1 MIHSVTYQPVTPVR
15 FGVVG
20 TGWRAEFFVRL
31 GRLLP
36 GVLTVTGVAGRNAER
51 AATVA
56 AGWGTAGFGSAEEL
70 VAATAPDFVISSVPW
85 EANPGVLER
94 LVGLGVGVL
103 SETPPAPDRAGL
115 TALWER
121 FGDSGRI
128 QVAEQYPLMPLHAAR
143 LSAVGRGLI
152 GTATSVQISSTHQ
165 YHAMAL
171 IRSFLGAGL
180 GPAVVQGNSFRAPL
194 LDPLDRNGWAADPG
208 PREAATTIASVD
220 LGSGKMGLYDFTDN
234 QWHNRLRSRRLVV
247 RGSHGEIVDDTV
259 IRWAGP
265 ERILR
270 SPLLR
275 RQSGY
280 DLDLEGYD
288 SESIVLDGE
297 ELWRNPFLGLRLSD
311 EEIAI
316 LTLLVATAAWSR
328 DEGPA
333 PYPLAEACQDHAL
346 ALAVDESVAAARPVE
361 LAAAPWWPEAG

>member
-1 MIHSVTYQPVTPVR
+1 MR

-36 GVLTVTGVAGRNAER
+36 DVLTVTGLVSRNADR
-51 AATVA
+51 AAAVA
-56 AGWGTAGFGSAEEL
+56 AGWGTVGFGSAEEL
-70 VAATAPDFVISSVPW
+70 VAGTAPDFVISSVPW
-85 EANPGVLER
+85 DANPAVLEQ

-103 SETPPAPDRAGL
+103 SETPPAPDQAGL
-115 TALWER
+115 IALWDR
-121 FGDSGRI
+121 LGDGGRV
-128 QVAEQYPLMPLHAAR
+128 QVAEQYALMPLHAAR
-143 LSAVGRGLI
+143 LTAVRRGLI
-152 GTATSVQISSTHQ
+152 GTPTSVQISSTHQ

-180 GPAVVQGNSFRAPL
+180 GSAVVQGNRFRAPL

-220 LGSGKMGLYDFTDN
+220 FGGVGMGLYDFTDN
-234 QWHNRLRSRRLVV
+234 QWHNRLRSRRLVI

-259 IRWAGP
+259 TRWAGP

-275 RQSGY
+275 WQSGY

-328 DEGPA
+328 QEGPP
-333 PYPLAEACQDHAL
+333 PYPLAEACHDHAL
-346 ALAVDESVAAARPVE
+346 ALAVDESIGTGRPVE
-361 LAAAPWWPEAG
+361 LAAGPWGSSGS